1 MQKYFSR
8 QFEIKDTGRI
18 GNSLPMCWVETKKG
32 GLKMPLKLGDG
43 RF

>member
-32 GLKMPLKLGDG
+32 GLKMARKSRVD